1 VTHYQRATRL
11 APNEGR
17 WWLGLGLAQEADG
30 RLAEAKESMRRAIAT
45 ATLSVELS
53 AVAEQHL
60 R

>member
-1 VTHYQRATRL
+1 LRATRL

-17 WWLGLGLAQEADG
+17 WWLGLGLALEADG
-30 RLAEAKESMRRAIAT
+30 RSGEAKDALKRGLAT
-45 ATLSVELS
+45 GTLSPELV